1 MFLFPQSCLFVV
13 SSRTLHIAASVL
25 NFNLRFDGLQDKIH
39 DVFTTSTNSAILS
52 SASIIFRIAM
62 EDSSNAPEAPPK
74 GSMASLSTVDE
85 DNMGPSKQL
94 TALEELNM
102 QGLANTFQFL
112 PANRGH
118 VKKILNWFPELITK
132 IIE

>member
-1 MFLFPQSCLFVV
+1 MIFNFE
-13 SSRTLHIAASVL
+13 SRY
-25 NFNLRFDGLQDKIH
+25 DGLQDKIH

-62 EDSSNAPEAPPK
+62 ADSSIATEAPPK
-74 GSMASLSTVDE
+74 GSMSSLGTVDE
-85 DNMGPSKQL
+85 DNAGSKQL
-94 TALEELNM
+94 SALEELNM